1 MVSPLAL
8 RSAVKYL
15 VKQSRSSQRRAC
27 AVVGLSRSLVRYI
40 IRRRRDEAKLV
51 RKIHGLAIRHSRYG
65 YRRITVLLRR
75 EGFRV
80 NKKRVHRI
88 WKSEGLGLPR
98 RRPKRRRIGP
108 TGEIVNKAEY
118 PNHVWSYDF
127 VEDRTERGGKLR
139 ILVIIDEY
147 TRECLAIR
155 VKPSIPASA
164 VIEVLEWL
172 FLTRGVPKYI
182 RSDNGPEFV
191 SRAVCRWL
199 ENSGCQTLFIKPGSP
214 WENGYIE
221 SFNDKL
227 RDECLNREVFRNGKE
242 AQAIVEAFRQEYNN
256 YRPHSSLG
264 YLTPAEF
271 VRRYYKKNQVKDLKQ
286 PVVKAGSLSL

>member
-1 MVSPLAL
+1 
-8 RSAVKYL
+8 
-15 VKQSRSSQRRAC
+15 
-27 AVVGLSRSLVRYI
+27 VGLSRSLVRYI
-40 IRRRRDEAKLV
+40 ARRRRDEAKLIK
-51 RKIHGLAIRHSRYG
+51 KIHRLAIRNSRYG

-75 EGFRV
+75 EGFKV
-80 NKKRVHRI
+80 NRKRVHRI
-88 WKSEGLGLPR
+88 WKAEGLSLPLRRPR
-98 RRPKRRRIGP
+98 RRRVGP
-108 TGEIVNKAEY
+108 AGEIVNKAEY

-139 ILVIIDEY
+139 ILAIIDEY

-155 VKPSIPASA
+155 VAPSIPASA
-164 VIEVLEWL
+164 VVEVLEWL
-172 FLTRGVPKYI
+172 FLTHGVPRYL

-191 SRAVCRWL
+191 ARAVCQWL
-199 ENSGCQTLFIKPGSP
+199 KESGCQTLFINPGSP

-227 RDECLNREVFRNGKE
+227 RDECLNREIFRNGKE
-242 AQAIVEAFRQEYNN
+242 AQTIAETWRQEYNN

-271 VRRYYKKNQVKDLKQ
+271 ARRYYEKNQVTEAGQ
-286 PVVKAGSLSL
+286 SRVKAGTLSL

>member
-1 MVSPLAL
+1 MVSPLA
-8 RSAVKYL
+8 RRTAVKHL
-15 VKQSRSSQRRAC
+15 TKQGECSQRRAC
-27 AVVGLSRSLVRYI
+27 VVVGVSRSVARYVA
-40 IRRRRDEAKLV
+40 RKRQDEARLVKKIRKLAV
-51 RKIHGLAIRHSRYG
+51 HHSRYG
-65 YRRITVLLRR
+65 YRRIAMLLRR

-80 NKKRVHRI
+80 NRKRVHRI

-98 RRPKRRRIGP
+98 RKPKRRRMGSM
-108 TGEIVNKAEY
+108 GGMVNKAEY

-139 ILVIIDEY
+139 ILVVIDEY
-147 TRECLAIR
+147 TQECLAIR
-155 VKPSIPASA
+155 VEPSIPASV

-182 RSDNGPEFV
+182 RSDNGPEFIAK
-191 SRAVCRWL
+191 AVCQWL
-199 ENSGCQTLFIKPGSP
+199 ESSGCQALFINPGSP

-227 RDECLNREVFRNGKE
+227 RDECLNREMFKNGKE
-242 AQAIVEAFRQEYNN
+242 AQSIVEAFRQEYNN
-256 YRPHSSLG
+256 YRPHSSLN

-271 VRRYYKKNQVKDLKQ
+271 AERYYHKNQAKEVRQLKEM
-286 PVVKAGSLSL
+286 AGSLSF

>member
-1 MVSPLAL
+1 MVSPLAR
-8 RSAVKYL
+8 RSGVKYL
-15 VKQSRSSQRRAC
+15 TKQGRCSQRRAC
-27 AVVGLSRSLVRYI
+27 IVVGMSRSLVRYI
-40 IRRRRDEAKLV
+40 ARRRKGEAELIKKIRKLAV
-51 RKIHGLAIRHSRYG
+51 HHSRYG
-65 YRRITVLLRR
+65 YRRITALLRR
-75 EGFRV
+75 EGWRI
-80 NKKRVHRI
+80 NRKRVHRI

-98 RRPKRRRIGP
+98 RRPKRRRMGP
-108 TGEIVNKAEY
+108 TGGIVNKAEY

-155 VKPSIPASA
+155 VEPSIPAL
-164 VIEVLEWL
+164 VVTRMLEWL

-182 RSDNGPEFV
+182 RSDNGPEFI
-191 SRAVCRWL
+191 SKAVCQWL
-199 ENSGCQTLFIKPGSP
+199 KESGCRSLFIRPGSP

-227 RDECLNREVFRNGKE
+227 RDECLNREIFRNGKE
-242 AQAIVEAFRQEYNN
+242 AQAIVEVWRGEYNN
-256 YRPHSSLG
+256 YRPHSSLD

-271 VRRYYKKNQVKDLKQ
+271 ARRYYEQSQEKQ
-286 PVVKAGSLSL
+286 AIQPLEKAGSLSL

>member
-1 MVSPLAL
+1 M
-8 RSAVKYL
+8 
-15 VKQSRSSQRRAC
+15 
-27 AVVGLSRSLVRYI
+27 
-40 IRRRRDEAKLV
+40 
-51 RKIHGLAIRHSRYG
+51 
-65 YRRITVLLRR
+65 
-75 EGFRV
+75 
-80 NKKRVHRI
+80 
-88 WKSEGLGLPR
+88 
-98 RRPKRRRIGP
+98 GP
-108 TGEIVNKAEY
+108 VGEIVNKAEY

-155 VKPSIPASA
+155 VAPSIPAS
-164 VIEVLEWL
+164 VVVEVLEWL
-172 FLTRGVPKYI
+172 FLTRGVPSYL

-191 SRAVCRWL
+191 ARVVCQWL
-199 ENSGCQTLFIKPGSP
+199 EASSCQTLFINPGSP

-227 RDECLNREVFRNGKE
+227 RDECLNREIFRNGAE
-242 AQAIVEAFRQEYNN
+242 AQTIVEAFRQEYNN

-271 VRRYYKKNQVKDLKQ
+271 ARRYYENNQVTEVKQ
-286 PVVKAGSLSL
+286 PLEKAGSLSL

>member
-1 MVSPLAL
+1 M
-8 RSAVKYL
+8 
-15 VKQSRSSQRRAC
+15 
-27 AVVGLSRSLVRYI
+27 RYI
-40 IRRRRDEAKLV
+40 ARQRRDEAELIKE
-51 RKIHGLAIRHSRYG
+51 IHKLAIRHSRYG
-65 YRRITVLLRR
+65 YRRISVLLRR
-75 EGFRV
+75 GGWQV
-80 NKKRVHRI
+80 NRKRVHRI

-98 RRPKRRRIGP
+98 RRPRRRRMGP
-108 TGEIVNKAEY
+108 VGEMINKAAY

-155 VKPSIPASA
+155 VEPSIPALV

-172 FLTRGVPKYI
+172 FLTRRVPKHI

-191 SRAVCRWL
+191 ARAVCQWL
-199 ENSGCQTLFIKPGSP
+199 KESGCQTLFINPGSP

-242 AQAIVEAFRQEYNN
+242 AQTIVEAWRQEYNN
-256 YRPHSSLG
+256 HRPHSSLS
-264 YLTPAEF
+264 YLTPSEF
-271 VRRYYKKNQVKDLKQ
+271 ARRYYERNQVTEANQ
-286 PVVKAGSLSL
+286 SMEKAGSLSL

>member
-1 MVSPLAL
+1 MRYLAEIG
-8 RSAVKYL
+8 RCSE
-15 VKQSRSSQRRAC
+15 RHAC

-40 IRRRRDEAKLV
+40 SRRRKDEAELINE
-51 RKIHGLAIRHSRYG
+51 IHKLAIRHSRYG
-65 YRRITVLLRR
+65 YRRITVLLQR
-75 EGFRV
+75 EGFKV

-88 WKSEGLGLPR
+88 WKSEGLSLRQRRPR
-98 RRPKRRRIGP
+98 RRKRGI
-108 TGEIVNKAEY
+108 TGGIVNKAEY

-147 TRECLAIR
+147 TRECLAIK
-155 VKPSIPASA
+155 VKPSIPASV
-164 VIEVLEWL
+164 VIEILEWL
-172 FLTRGVPKYI
+172 FLTRGVPKYL

-191 SRAVCRWL
+191 SKAVCQWL
-199 ENSGCQTLFIKPGSP
+199 KEAGSSTLFIKPGSP

-242 AQAIVEAFRQEYNN
+242 AQTIVEAFRQEYNN

-271 VRRYYKKNQVKDLKQ
+271 ARRYYERHQEEQAIQLWE
-286 PVVKAGSLSL
+286 KAGSLSL

>member
-1 MVSPLAL
+1 M
-8 RSAVKYL
+8 KYL
-15 VKQSRSSQRRAC
+15 VKQMGNSQRRAC
-27 AVVGLSRSLVRYI
+27 AVVRIPRSLVRYI
-40 IRRRRDEAKLV
+40 VRRRKDEAELI
-51 RKIHGLAIRHSRYG
+51 RKIHKLAIRHSRYG
-65 YRRITVLLRR
+65 YRRITVLLQR
-75 EGFRV
+75 EGIRI
-80 NKKRVHRI
+80 NKKRVHRL

-98 RRPKRRRIGP
+98 KKPKRRRIGP

-147 TRECLAIR
+147 TRECLATR
-155 VKPSIPASA
+155 VEPSIPASA
-164 VIEVLEWL
+164 VIETLEWL
-172 FLTRGVPKYI
+172 FLTRGVAKYI
-182 RSDNGPEFV
+182 RSDNGPEFIA
-191 SRAVCRWL
+191 RAVCQWL
-199 ENSGCQTLFIKPGSP
+199 ENSGCQALFINHGSP

-227 RDECLNREVFRNGKE
+227 RDECLNREIFRNGKE
-242 AQAIVEAFRQEYNN
+242 AQTIVETWRQEYNN

-271 VRRYYKKNQVKDLKQ
+271 ARRYYDKNQITEVKQ
-286 PVVKAGSLSL
+286 PVEKAGSLSF